1 MKSSNPTSK
10 ILSRRDLA
18 FVLYEWL
25 GVQDFVLRERH
36 AEHSR
41 ETFDAVLEASERLAT
56 DVFYPINKALDADE
70 PSFDGNRVLLT
81 PTEN

>member
-1 MKSSNPTSK
+1 MNPSNSTSK

-25 GVQDFVLRERH
+25 GVEDLLLRERH

-41 ETFDAVLEASERLAT
+41 ETFDAVIDAGERLAT
-56 DVFYPINKALDADE
+56 DVFSHQQGVRSCQLITFTTYREACAEDA
-70 PSFDGNRVLLT
+70 
-81 PTEN
+81 